1 MLEAKKLKIN
11 KHSETPIYMQIYN
24 NIVDEIIN
32 GYLIPEERLPSRRK
46 LCEELG
52 IAQRTVENA
61 YQKLVADE
69 YVVSR
74 PKSGYFV
81 SNNRVWDE
89 EQQIIKSR
97 IYNFSTNGVETSKL
111 PFEVWA
117 KLLRN
122 TVREDRGLFQHGEKA
137 GEWCL
142 RKSIRRMLFR
152 TQGIK
157 CRTEQIIIGPGAE
170 DLLRDLLILL
180 AYNSKVLL
188 NNYYYYR
195 VYNVIKNIHMN
206 IEYITNGPNG
216 IYIDELK
223 KQNRGILFQSPTH
236 DLPTCVTLSEEKR
249 REIIDWL
256 GDGRYVIENSDD
268 NSYQYEKMLKHFGS

>member
-1 MLEAKKLKIN
+1 MLEANKLKID

-111 PFEVWA
+111 PF
-117 KLLRN
+117 
-122 TVREDRGLFQHGEKA
+122 
-137 GEWCL
+137 
-142 RKSIRRMLFR
+142 
-152 TQGIK
+152 
-157 CRTEQIIIGPGAE
+157 
-170 DLLRDLLILL
+170 
-180 AYNSKVLL
+180 
-188 NNYYYYR
+188 
-195 VYNVIKNIHMN
+195 
-206 IEYITNGPNG
+206 
-216 IYIDELK
+216 
-223 KQNRGILFQSPTH
+223 
-236 DLPTCVTLSEEKR
+236 
-249 REIIDWL
+249 
-256 GDGRYVIENSDD
+256 
-268 NSYQYEKMLKHFGS
+268 

>member
-1 MLEAKKLKIN
+1 MLEANKLKID

>member
-1 MLEAKKLKIN
+1 MKID